1 MKTAEEVEAIL
12 SGLRVAKF
20 AIVAILAITLVL
32 FIVGFFQVATTAGP
46 NCPPPVP
53 ASWLGFCDAYDLR

>member
-1 MKTAEEVEAIL
+1 MKTKEEIDAIISAL
-12 SGLRVAKF
+12 FLAKVV
-20 AIVAILAITLVL
+20 IVVILATILVG

>member
-20 AIVAILAITLVL
+20 AIVAVLAIVVVL